1 MKKAQLHSNLLYQT
15 FWMLL
20 ILHKIIENFLEIEDT
35 AVEIAV
41 KLHLKMTLVSE
52 TQ

>member
-1 MKKAQLHSNLLYQT
+1 
-15 FWMLL
+15 MLL

-41 KLHLKMTLVSE
+41 KLHFRKLTLVSE
-52 TQ
+52 T